1 MQRKGKNKRFFRGMP
16 TVIPMDPS
24 AAAFPMPRVV
34 IPMSVL
40 NKIFRYAAVADD
52 EIGGIGFL
60 EERGEELYIS
70 EAFLLPQK
78 ASEVEMVLDDM
89 ALNVFVGDCDTP
101 ELIRMQWHSHGFG
114 SVFFSAQDV
123 GTIAKYDMP
132 YAVSIVVN
140 KNFDIRCRIDI
151 FKPIYVC
158 LEAVV
163 FVELS
168 KEGDPSLDAVREEV
182 AQTVK
187 NVSVFKKRVSI
198 RSSNRMIVPLGEAS
212 SIARMIGEGG
222 ML

>member
-1 MQRKGKNKRFFRGMP
+1 MQRKGRSKKLFGGMP

-24 AAAFPMPRVV
+24 AAAFPMPKVV

-40 NKIFRYAAVADD
+40 SKIFRYAAVADN

-60 EERGEELYIS
+60 EERGEELYVS

-89 ALNVFVGDCDTP
+89 ALNAFVGDCDTP

-114 SVFFSAQDV
+114 SVFFSGQDV

-151 FKPIYVC
+151 FKPLYVC

-168 KEGDPSLDAVREEV
+168 NDLSLDAVREEV
-182 AQTVK
+182 AKVVINTP
-187 NVSVFKKRVSI
+187 VFKR
-198 RSSNRMIVPLGEAS
+198 RPRMTSTRMVVPLGEA
-212 SIARMIGEGG
+212 MG
-222 ML
+222 MAKGAM